1 MVAPDIE
8 LICEIMLVA
17 EGFADARSLARK
29 FVTLYTLCRGLL
41 SKQVRGFLFLWLAFY
56 IPLKLLWK
64 YRCWV
69 IYHSHDRNF
78 GVIFYFL

>member
-17 EGFADARSLARK
+17 EGFADARSLAHK

-41 SKQVRGFLFLWLAFY
+41 SKQVSGFSLWLGFY
-56 IPLKLLWK
+56 VPLKLLWK

-69 IYHSHDRNF
+69 ICHSQDS
-78 GVIFYFL
+78 